1 MDFTFAT
8 HEEILAQLGG
18 RLRARRLAQG
28 LTQTAL
34 ADMAGISA
42 GTVKTLERCGI
53 SSFETVIRIV
63 QALGLTDQLQG
74 LFEVEQRSIAQMEQ
88 AAQFSRQRA
97 PRSTP
102 RTPRTPA

>member
-1 MDFTFAT
+1 MDLTFAT
-8 HEEILAQLGG
+8 REEVLKQLGG

-28 LTQTAL
+28 LTQATL
-34 ADMAGISA
+34 ADMAGISV

-53 SSFETVIRIV
+53 SSFETVIRVV

-88 AAQFSRQRA
+88 AAQSRRQRA
-97 PRSTP
+97 PR
-102 RTPRTPA
+102 RTLA